1 MADVFLTVAQGTHG
15 VKKLTV
21 VKRLRNPDDEDLVRM
36 FLDEARLAARL
47 NHPNIVHTYE
57 VNESSGEYFIAM
69 EYLEGQPLSAVL
81 KELRE
86 TPERLT
92 ESLVITIVAQA
103 LKGLHY
109 AHEFRDF
116 DGTPFGI
123 VHRDVSPHNLF
134 VTYNG
139 DVKVLDFGIAK
150 TAVKSTRTETGVLK
164 GKLAYMAPEQAG
176 LKEVNRQADIFA
188 VGVILWEMLAWR
200 RLFSGDPV
208 AILNSIVN
216 DEIPSPRT
224 VRPEISAGLEA
235 IVMRALERS
244 LDRRYAT
251 AEQMRL
257 DLERYLRSTGNATSD
272 NDLARLM
279 EDLFATTREKTR
291 ARIQEYVEHMGRNP
305 NQLTSHRDLPLVDGS
320 SNPKYERS
328 DPSDGSE
335 SAPIKGAAPPSRRAP
350 WILAAGTAVALAATL
365 TVITIESSRAARTRT
380 QGASGEPSQRPAL
393 ARVRVETTPPGA
405 LVEWNGRR
413 LALTPDEFTIDPG
426 RQNLILTR
434 DGYEPEEIT
443 IDAKVSESNVRVVAL
458 RPREAPVPAAAASEV
473 AGTSAHP
480 VGRAVAPRGPG
491 GGQHAAAPNQG
502 AGPAPKPTAST
513 PHVKIRMIDE
523 PGGDTS
529 GGGDAPKP

>member
-1 MADVFLTVAQGTHG
+1 MADVFLTVAQATHG

-47 NHPNIVHTYE
+47 NHPNIVQTYE
-57 VNESSGEYFIAM
+57 VNESAGEYFIAM

-81 KELRE
+81 KELRD
-86 TPERLT
+86 TPEKLSET
-92 ESLVITIVAQA
+92 LVITIVAQA

-164 GKLAYMAPEQAG
+164 GKLAYMAPEQAS
-176 LKEVNRQADIFA
+176 LKEVNRQADVFA
-188 VGVILWEMLAWR
+188 VGVMLWEMLTWR
-200 RLFSGDPV
+200 RLFAGDPV

-216 DEIPSPRT
+216 DEVPSPRT

-251 AEQMRL
+251 AEQMRR

-272 NDLARLM
+272 NDLAQLM

-291 ARIQEYVEHMGRNP
+291 ARIQEYVEHMGRNA
-305 NQLTSHRDLPLVDGS
+305 NELTSHRDLPLVDGS

-328 DPSDGSE
+328 GPTDRTQSG
-335 SAPIKGAAPPSRRAP
+335 PIKHAAPSKRAP
-350 WILAAGTAVALAATL
+350 WILAAGTAVALAATI
-365 TVITIESSRAARTRT
+365 TVITIESSRAARTKT
-380 QGASGEPSQRPAL
+380 QGASGEPNQRPAL

-405 LVEWNGRR
+405 LVEWNGKR

-426 RQNLILTR
+426 RQNLLLTR
-434 DGYEPEEIT
+434 DGYEPKEIT
-443 IDAKVSESNVRVVAL
+443 IDVKASESIVRVVAL
-458 RPREAPVPAAAASEV
+458 RPREAPAPAPSASEV
-473 AGTSAHP
+473 AATASHP
-480 VGRAVAPRGPG
+480 VVRAAAPRGPV
-491 GGQHAAAPNQG
+491 GGQHAAAPPQG
-502 AGPAPKPTAST
+502 ASPTPKPTGST
-513 PHVKIRMIDE
+513 PHVKVRMIDD